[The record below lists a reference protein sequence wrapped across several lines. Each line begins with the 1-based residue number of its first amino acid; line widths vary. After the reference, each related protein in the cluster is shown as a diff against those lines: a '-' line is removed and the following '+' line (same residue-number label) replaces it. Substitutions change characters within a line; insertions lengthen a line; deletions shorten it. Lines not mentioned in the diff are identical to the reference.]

1 MYEMYNILAYKLYKP
16 YKRRMML
23 MEKTNPF
30 SPTFPVNPDYFA
42 NRNEILTSFNT
53 ALKRSVKS
61 ALPTPDNIAILGDW
75 GIGKTSVLKKFESMM
90 LKIKKDECF
99 SVIVELGPTTC
110 RSFPA
115 FSKNII
121 EDIDTKFTVTAPL
134 ISKIRRELKDWRLK
148 TIGWAETSA
157 ERKIRSETPTF
168 TLKQGLIELWG
179 ILEKSGVETAIIM
192 LDDIH
197 YLAEKYPDGLYDL
210 RGIFQGLPKYGCNYM
225 LCVTGAKGLFTAIR
239 ELAEP
244 LSRFFNIKYTLQPFT
259 LEETK
264 EVIEGPLQKAKI
276 NLKLDEDAI
285 TEIYNLTAGHPYFIH
300 FIMREIV
307 STEMAIVKLSDFKS
321 VYQKIESLIGREKFD
336 IDLSIA
342 SNREKEILLAAA
354 ELPQQIFS
362 PSDLKI
368 KDAHTKLSA
377 LCAKKLFVKAD
388 RGEYSIYHPLFKEYL
403 RKWKKRNSKL
413 IN

>member
-1 MYEMYNILAYKLYKP
+1 MKCITYYHTIHTNYTKGVAV
-16 YKRRMML
+16 
-23 MEKTNPF
+23 EKINPF

-42 NRNEILTSFNT
+42 NRDEILTSFKV

-61 ALPTPDNIAILGDW
+61 VLPTPDNIAILGDW
-75 GIGKTSVLKKFESMM
+75 GIGKTSVLKKFESMA
-90 LKIKKDECF
+90 LEIKKDDCF
-99 SVIVELGPTTC
+99 SAIVELGPTTC
-110 RSFPA
+110 KSFLS

-121 EDIDTKFTVTAPL
+121 EDIDTKFTATAPL

-148 TIGWAETSA
+148 TIGWSETSA
-157 ERKIRSETPTF
+157 ERKIRPETPTF
-168 TLKQGLIELWG
+168 TLKQGLVELWE
-179 ILEKSGVETAIIM
+179 ILEKSGVTTAIIM

-225 LCVTGAKGLFTAIR
+225 LCATGAKGLFTAIR

-244 LSRFFNIKYTLQPFT
+244 LGRFFNIKYTLQPFT

-264 EVIEGPLQKAKI
+264 EAIEIPIEKAKI
-276 NLKLDEDAI
+276 NLKIDSDVI

-300 FIMREIV
+300 FIMRDIV
-307 STEMAIVKLSDFKS
+307 SVETTRVKLSDFKKI
-321 VYQKIESLIGREKFD
+321 YQKIESIMGREKFN

-342 SNREKEILLAAA
+342 SNKEKEILFAAA
-354 ELPQQIFS
+354 ELPQQTFS

-368 KDAHTKLSA
+368 KDARTKLPT
-377 LCAKKLFVKAD
+377 LCAKKLLVKTD
-388 RGEYSIYHPLFKEYL
+388 RGEYSIYHPLFKEYCMML
-403 RKWKKRNSKL
+403 TGKKK
-413 IN
+413 